1 MTRLAQTIAIAL
13 LFAASIARA
22 DEPVRFLIESISIE
36 GARYSSPR
44 ILIAESRL
52 TEGRSYSEAEL
63 RDAMSRIRR
72 LPFVLHTDFRLA
84 KGTERGRYVLVI
96 AIEETKPLFL
106 RWDSLHNAIQTNEI
120 VPPFDLHNPRFRET
134 VVHISNDYITA
145 GARMFVGAKGVATF
159 AADQSRCHVKAG
171 QQCGSRQPGY
181 ALGYTQ
187 YDLFGSRASIAA
199 VVQYR
204 EQTFDLPDFVPGDGR
219 RTLSFGDH
227 LTYQLTGAVPLFGN
241 NAARLTLSR
250 QTEIVGTNRQH
261 WDQGELAWLY
271 DTTDDP
277 LFPTRGVSGQ
287 AALESGRLIQYLQPL
302 TDPPKIR
309 NPWKHD
315 VFTRVVKY
323 WQIAPRQSISTGA
336 QAGSFFGNDYTEY
349 QLHGGYSAMLVPRTA
364 ALKYGDL
371 RFELDYDR
379 IIMHVHAG
387 PSHDTSSRGEGRAGI
402 AYRNAW
408 GVAHLTFKYIGWRH
422 TPQ

>member
-1 MTRLAQTIAIAL
+1 MTKLAQAIAIAL
-13 LFAASIARA
+13 LLASAVRA

-44 ILIAESRL
+44 ILIAESRIV
-52 TEGRSYSEAEL
+52 EGRNYSESEL
-63 RDAMSRIRR
+63 RDAMARIRR

-96 AIEETKPLFL
+96 AIDETKPLFL
-106 RWDSLHNAIQTNEI
+106 RWDSLHNAIQAQEL
-120 VPPFDLHNPRFRET
+120 VPPFDPKNPQFRET
-134 VVHISNDYITA
+134 VFHISNDYVTI

-159 AADQSRCHVKAG
+159 ATDQSRCHVGKG
-171 QQCGSRQPGY
+171 LCGARQPGY
-181 ALGYTQ
+181 SLGFTQ
-187 YDLFGSRASIAA
+187 YDLFGTRASVAA

-204 EQTFDLPDFVPGDGR
+204 EESYDLPDFIPGDGR

-227 LTYQLTGAVPLFGN
+227 LTWQLTGAVPLFGN
-241 NAARLTLSR
+241 NAARVTLSR
-250 QTEIVGTNRQH
+250 QAEIVATSRQH
-261 WDQGELAWLY
+261 FDQGELAWLY

-277 LFPTRGVSGQ
+277 LFPTRGVFGQ
-287 AALESGRLIQYLQPL
+287 AALESHRLVQYVQPL
-302 TDPPKIR
+302 TDPPKVR

-315 VFTRVVKY
+315 VSTRLLKY

-336 QAGSFFGNDYTEY
+336 QAGTFFGNAWTEY
-349 QLHGGYSAMLVPRTA
+349 QLHGGYSAMLIPRA
-364 ALKYGDL
+364 PALKYGDL

-387 PSHDTSSRGEGRAGI
+387 QSHDTSSRGEGRAGI

-422 TPQ
+422 SSR

>member
-1 MTRLAQTIAIAL
+1 MTKVLQFIAIVL
-13 LFAASIARA
+13 LFAAGAARA

-52 TEGRSYSEAEL
+52 VEGKSYSEAEL
-63 RDAMSRIRR
+63 RDAMSRIKR

-96 AIEETKPLFL
+96 AIDETKPLFL
-106 RWDSLHNAIQTNEI
+106 RWDSLHNAIQTREF
-120 VPPFDLHNPRFRET
+120 VPPFDPKNPQFRND
-134 VVHISNDYITA
+134 VVHISNDYVTL

-159 AADQSRCHVKAG
+159 AADESRCHVGKG
-171 QQCGSRQPGY
+171 QCGTRQPGY
-181 ALGYTQ
+181 SLGFTQ
-187 YDLFGSRASIAA
+187 YDLFGTRASVAA
-199 VVQYR
+199 VVLYR
-204 EQTFDLPDFVPGDGR
+204 EETFDLPAFIPGDGR

-227 LTYQLTGAVPLFGN
+227 LTWQLTGAVPLFGN
-241 NAARLTLSR
+241 NAARVTLSR
-250 QTEIVGTNRQH
+250 QVEIIGTDRQH
-261 WDQGELAWLY
+261 FDQGELAWLY

-277 LFPTRGVSGQ
+277 LFPSRGTFGQ
-287 AALESGRLIQYLQPL
+287 AALVSQRLIQYEQPL

-315 VFTRVVKY
+315 VSTRLVKY

-336 QAGSFFGNDYTEY
+336 QAGTFFGNDYSEY
-349 QLHGGYSAMLVPRTA
+349 QLHGGYSALLVPRTA
-364 ALKYGDL
+364 ALRYGDL

-387 PSHDTSSRGEGRAGI
+387 QSHDTSSRGEGRVGM

-422 TPQ
+422 SSQ